1 MSTTLCQVMGFLV
14 SSLGVGGSIMATAM
28 DTWSTQDL
36 YDNPVTAVFQYQGL
50 WRSCVRQSSG
60 FTECRPYFTILG
72 LPAMFQ
78 AVRALMIVG
87 IVLGILGLL
96 VCIFALKCIRIGSME
111 DTAKAN
117 MTLTSGIMFIVAG
130 LCAITGVSVFA
141 NMLVTNFW
149 MSTTNMYQGMQNVQN
164 RTWKIITGRWSL
176 LSALEIT
183 RGAGMSLSLQ
193 LKSEIGRPLGYKAVS
208 YNASGRNI
216 SYRTGPYKVGS
227 GYEAD
232 PKTRKGPGYEEAPRS
247 EDGRRSYPSKYDYV

>member
-14 SSLGVGGSIMATAM
+14 SSLGIAGSIMATAM

-87 IVLGILGLL
+87 IVLGILGLF

-149 MSTTNMYQGMQNVQN
+149 MSTTNMFQGMQNVQN
-164 RTWKIITGRWSL
+164 S
-176 LSALEIT
+176 
-183 RGAGMSLSLQ
+183 
-193 LKSEIGRPLGYKAVS
+193 YKAVS

-232 PKTRKGPGYEEAPRS
+232 PKTRKGAGYEETPRS